1 MAWTVAGCGAT
12 RLAFLPYP
20 IEGILYYMASIG
32 LIGGSGSGLAKLKN
46 LQIVE
51 RRIVR
56 TPYGEPS
63 GPLSFG
69 RLGEHEI
76 VFVPRHGYGHTIPP
90 HQVNYRANV
99 WALAHVGVQQIIA
112 IAAVGGIAETMQ
124 PGVLSCPDQLIDYT
138 YGRQH
143 TYFEGGDNQ
152 VVHID
157 FTNPYCERL
166 RAIYG
171 QGGTQAGEAMVMTG
185 VYAATQGPRLE
196 TAAEIRRI
204 EGDGGDIVG
213 MTGAP
218 EAQLARELGLCYA
231 PVCMVVNAAAG
242 KAPGTIDLGN
252 VQAVMTQGIR
262 KVRNALEYIVPLV
275 SQSAIDCACCHPDG
289 VQVLGHAK

>member
-1 MAWTVAGCGAT
+1 MT
-12 RLAFLPYP
+12 
-20 IEGILYYMASIG
+20 MASIG
-32 LIGGSGSGLAKLKN
+32 LIGGSGSGLARLKN
-46 LQIVE
+46 LKIVE

-69 RLGEHEI
+69 RLGDHEI

-90 HQVNYRANV
+90 HQVNYRANI
-99 WALAHVGVQQIIA
+99 WALAHVGVRQIIS

-124 PGVLSCPDQLIDYT
+124 SGALVCPDQLIDYT
-138 YGRQH
+138 HGRQH

-157 FTNPYCERL
+157 FTHPYCERL
-166 RAIYG
+166 HAIYG
-171 QGGTQAGEAMVMTG
+171 RSGEQAGEALVMHG

-204 EGDGGDIVG
+204 ERDGGDIVG

-218 EAQLARELGLCYA
+218 EAQLARELGVCYA
-231 PVCMVVNAAAG
+231 PICMVVNAAAG
-242 KAPGTIDLGN
+242 KAPGAIDLGN
-252 VQAVMTQGIR
+252 IQEIMTQGIR
-262 KVRNALEYIVPLV
+262 KVRNLLEFIVPLASHSV
-275 SQSAIDCACCHPDG
+275 LDCSCCHPDG
-289 VQVLGHAK
+289 VQVLSQGK